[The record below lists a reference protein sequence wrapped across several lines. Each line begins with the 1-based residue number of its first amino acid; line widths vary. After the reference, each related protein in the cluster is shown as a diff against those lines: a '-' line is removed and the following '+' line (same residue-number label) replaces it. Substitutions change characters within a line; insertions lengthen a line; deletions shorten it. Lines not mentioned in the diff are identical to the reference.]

1 LYKNISILSEI
12 SLISTKIGSDK
23 ENIAA
28 VDVERNSDDTTMT
41 SKKDLNDLC
50 IPSEN
55 KTTVKNN
62 EYTIDLQSI
71 VARND
76 SSEPE
81 ASRLDGNIDLS
92 TKAINVK
99 EDTITEEANEKP
111 VVDEENTTT
120 DNQQS

>member
-1 LYKNISILSEI
+1 
-12 SLISTKIGSDK
+12 LINTNIGSDK

-28 VDVERNSDDTTMT
+28 VDVEINSDDTTMI
-41 SKKDLNDLC
+41 SKKDLNDLS

-71 VARND
+71 IARND

-81 ASRLDGNIDLS
+81 ASSLDEKIDLS

-99 EDTITEEANEKP
+99 EDTITEEDNEKP
-111 VVDEENTTT
+111 IVEENTTT

>member
-1 LYKNISILSEI
+1 M
-12 SLISTKIGSDK
+12 ISTKMCSDK

-28 VDVERNSDDTTMT
+28 VDVEINSDDTIMK
-41 SKKDLNDLC
+41 SKKDLKDLS

-55 KTTVKNN
+55 KTTVKTN
-62 EYTIDLQSI
+62 EYTIELQFT

-81 ASRLDGNIDLS
+81 ANSLDEKIDLS

-99 EDTITEEANEKP
+99 ENTTTEEANEKP
-111 VVDEENTTT
+111 VVEENITT

>member
-1 LYKNISILSEI
+1 MYKNIFILSDI
-12 SLISTKIGSDK
+12 SMISIKIISDK

-28 VDVERNSDDTTMT
+28 VDVEINSHDTTMT
-41 SKKDLNDLC
+41 SKKDLKDLC

-55 KTTVKNN
+55 KTTLKNN

-71 VARND
+71 IARND

-81 ASRLDGNIDLS
+81 ASRLDRNIDLS

-99 EDTITEEANEKP
+99 EDAITEEANEKP
-111 VVDEENTTT
+111 VVEENTTT